1 MILLFS
7 VTAVASVV
15 SLGYAVKCMIE
26 NDPSLLFA
34 LISGAVTGI
43 IAAFLLIVLIRDH
56 KRFKDARE
64 ASSLSNIIMGIGVN
78 DTGLQI
84 YITPEALIG
93 FNRGLTV
100 VDREDIVSIKA
111 KKLHHSQRVGLPH
124 PYTVGNPG
132 LSLIHALLDDYRE
145 WNTYFI
151 IIKTRT
157 HKRMVLSE
165 TGDSRC
171 DKTLTELLNK
181 DQTGF
186 SS

>member
-26 NDPSLLFA
+26 NGPSLLFA
-34 LISGAVTGI
+34 LISGTVTGI

-56 KRFKDARE
+56 KRFKDVRE
-64 ASSLSNIIMGIGVN
+64 VSSLSNIIMGIGVN

-100 VDREDIVSIKA
+100 VDREDIVSIK
-111 KKLHHSQRVGLPH
+111 V
-124 PYTVGNPG
+124 
-132 LSLIHALLDDYRE
+132 
-145 WNTYFI
+145 
-151 IIKTRT
+151 
-157 HKRMVLSE
+157 
-165 TGDSRC
+165 
-171 DKTLTELLNK
+171 LTELLNK
-181 DQTGF
+181 DQTCF

>member
-1 MILLFS
+1 MNKKPLPIGILLLMILLFS

-15 SLGYAVKCMIE
+15 SLGCAVKCMIE

-34 LISGAVTGI
+34 LISRTVTGI
-43 IAAFLLIVLIRDH
+43 NAAFLLIVLIRDH
-56 KRFKDARE
+56 KRFKDVRE
-64 ASSLSNIIMGIGVN
+64 VSSLSNKTMGIGVN

-100 VDREDIVSIKA
+100 VDREDIVSIK
-111 KKLHHSQRVGLPH
+111 V
-124 PYTVGNPG
+124 
-132 LSLIHALLDDYRE
+132 
-145 WNTYFI
+145 
-151 IIKTRT
+151 
-157 HKRMVLSE
+157 
-165 TGDSRC
+165 
-171 DKTLTELLNK
+171 LTELLNI